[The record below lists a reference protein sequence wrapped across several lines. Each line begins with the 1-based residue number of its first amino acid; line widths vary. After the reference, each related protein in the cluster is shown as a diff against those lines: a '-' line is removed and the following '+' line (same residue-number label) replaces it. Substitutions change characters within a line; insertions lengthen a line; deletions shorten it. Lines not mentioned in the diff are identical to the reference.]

1 MADTAPS
8 QPVMGQTET
17 SNRGRSRYEVIEATL
32 MRSQEGRA
40 FLAEY
45 ARRNRAADTEMLLE
59 AIARLEHIIR
69 RPQNDRD
76 NEGVWGELVEMSEAI
91 ARMRREIAAI
101 KPPSQIIAAT
111 VELEQ
116 VVSATEKATSEIL
129 QAAEEVQ
136 EVAWTLREKGVE
148 ADACELLDQRA
159 TEIYTAC
166 SFQDI
171 TGQRM
176 EKVVKVL
183 HFIEQ
188 RLNAMI
194 EVCGAR
200 GVTDEILASPE
211 ITDAELLNGP
221 RPEGEGLK
229 QGDVDRVLIV
239 SDEAADTLRDVQQ
252 ALAVEPL
259 ALATLDETKSK
270 ALFS

>member
-1 MADTAPS
+1 MADTAPN
-8 QPVMGQTET
+8 QPAIGETET
-17 SNRGRSRYEVIEATL
+17 SDRAQSRYVVIEATL
-32 MRSQEGRA
+32 MRSQDGRA

-45 ARRNRAADTEMLLE
+45 ARRNRAPDTEMLLE
-59 AIARLEHIIR
+59 AIARLEHIVR
-69 RPQNDRD
+69 RPQNERD
-76 NEGVWGELVEMSEAI
+76 NEGVWGELIEMSDAI

-116 VVSATEKATSEIL
+116 VVNATEQATSEIL

-194 EVCGAR
+194 EACGTR
-200 GVTDEILASPE
+200 GAIDEILPSPE
-211 ITDAELLNGP
+211 KIDAQLLNGP
-221 RPEGEGLK
+221 GPEGEGLK
-229 QGDVDRVLIV
+229 QDDVDRVLTV
-239 SDEAADTLRDVQQ
+239 SDASADALRDVQQ

-270 ALFS
+270 ALFG

>member
-1 MADTAPS
+1 
-8 QPVMGQTET
+8 
-17 SNRGRSRYEVIEATL
+17 
-32 MRSQEGRA
+32 
-40 FLAEY
+40 
-45 ARRNRAADTEMLLE
+45 
-59 AIARLEHIIR
+59 
-69 RPQNDRD
+69 
-76 NEGVWGELVEMSEAI
+76 
-91 ARMRREIAAI
+91 
-101 KPPSQIIAAT
+101 
-111 VELEQ
+111 
-116 VVSATEKATSEIL
+116 
-129 QAAEEVQ
+129 
-136 EVAWTLREKGVE
+136 
-148 ADACELLDQRA
+148 
-159 TEIYTAC
+159 
-166 SFQDI
+166 
-171 TGQRM
+171 M

-229 QGDVDRVLIV
+229 QDDVDRVLIV

>member
-1 MADTAPS
+1 MPENASNRSAPS
-8 QPVMGQTET
+8 QTEAARPNQ
-17 SNRGRSRYEVIEATL
+17 SNYDAIEATL
-32 MRSQEGRA
+32 MKSRWGRA

-45 ARRNRAADTEMLLE
+45 SRRNRAADTEMLLD
-59 AIARLEHIIR
+59 AIARLEHIVR
-69 RPQNDRD
+69 RPQNERD
-76 NEGVWGELVEMSEAI
+76 DNGVWGELIEMSEAI
-91 ARMRREIAAI
+91 SRMRREIASL

-116 VVSATEKATSEIL
+116 VVSATERATSDIL

-148 ADACELLDQRA
+148 ADACETLDRRA
-159 TEIYTAC
+159 TDIYTAC

-194 EVCGAR
+194 EVCGTGAPAA
-200 GVTDEILASPE
+200 EILPSPDMS
-211 ITDAELLNGP
+211 DAELLNGP
-221 RPEGEGLK
+221 LPEGKGLK
-229 QGDVDRVLIV
+229 QDDVDRVLVV
-239 SDEAADTLRDVQQ
+239 SDEAADALRDARQ

-259 ALATLDETKSK
+259 ALATLDETKRK
-270 ALFS
+270 ALFG

>member
-111 VELEQ
+111 RT
-116 VVSATEKATSEIL
+116 AI
-129 QAAEEVQ
+129 AAL
-136 EVAWTLREKGVE
+136 VA
-148 ADACELLDQRA
+148 
-159 TEIYTAC
+159 
-166 SFQDI
+166 
-171 TGQRM
+171 M
-176 EKVVKVL
+176 VL
-183 HFIEQ
+183 SHGCQ
-188 RLNAMI
+188 P
-194 EVCGAR
+194 AR
-200 GVTDEILASPE
+200 ISV
-211 ITDAELLNGP
+211 NGS
-221 RPEGEGLK
+221 RN
-229 QGDVDRVLIV
+229 RHMN
-239 SDEAADTLRDVQQ
+239 T
-252 ALAVEPL
+252 
-259 ALATLDETKSK
+259 
-270 ALFS
+270 

>member
-1 MADTAPS
+1 MADTAPN
-8 QPVMGQTET
+8 QPTTGETET
-17 SNRGRSRYEVIEATL
+17 PDRVQSRYEVIEATL

-40 FLAEY
+40 FLSEY

-59 AIARLEHIIR
+59 AIARLEHIVR
-69 RPQNDRD
+69 RPQNERD
-76 NEGVWGELVEMSEAI
+76 NEGVWGELIEMSEAI

-116 VVSATEKATSEIL
+116 VVSATEQATLEIL
-129 QAAEEVQ
+129 QAAEDVQ

-148 ADACELLDQRA
+148 ADACEMLDQRA

-194 EVCGAR
+194 EACGTR
-200 GVTDEILASPE
+200 GVIDETLPSPE
-211 ITDAELLNGP
+211 KSETQLLNGP

-229 QGDVDRVLIV
+229 QDDVDRVLIV
-239 SDEAADTLRDVQQ
+239 SDAAADALRDVQQ
-252 ALAVEPL
+252 VLAVEPL

-270 ALFS
+270 ALFG